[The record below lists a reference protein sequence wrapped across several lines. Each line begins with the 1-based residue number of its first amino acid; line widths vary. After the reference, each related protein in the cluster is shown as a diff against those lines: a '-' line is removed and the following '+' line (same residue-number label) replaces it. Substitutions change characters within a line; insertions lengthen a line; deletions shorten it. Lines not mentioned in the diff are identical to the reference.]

1 MSEDGHLVEKDPPD
15 GDSAGFPAP
24 RFALSMDDFDFGD
37 DSGETEDGRIL
48 NQAEIDSLFGG
59 DVSVEGNGR
68 EEDGLSRLI
77 GSSHVSYER
86 LPMLEV
92 VFDRLLRILT
102 TSLRNFT
109 SDNVE
114 LSMDRFGSQR
124 FGDYLDNVSPR
135 STFVVFKAEEWDG
148 YGVLVLSSTLVYN
161 VVDSLMGGRDRTRV
175 GLSSG
180 PGERQEGRHHTAIER
195 ALIEPLVR
203 MILADL
209 STSFS
214 PLCAVN
220 FRFERLELNPRFAT
234 ISRAANGVVLARFG
248 IDMDGQG
255 GDVDLI
261 LPHATLEPVRE
272 ILLQQFMGEKFGHD
286 GIWESHLAR
295 EVWLTDI
302 TLDAVLEEQT
312 MSLND
317 IVSLVPGDQLVLRRN
332 PEEKVRL
339 RCGDKTLFQGRVG
352 RRQGHVAL
360 CVEDVLIG
368 QDGISRPEAYS

>member
-1 MSEDGHLVEKDPPD
+1 MTDQEAELSIHQEDDEMPV
-15 GDSAGFPAP
+15 P
-24 RFALSMDDFDFGD
+24 RNAVSLDDFNFGD
-37 DSGETEDGRIL
+37 DEEENDGRIL

-59 DVSVEGNGR
+59 DASFQGDER
-68 EEDGLSRLI
+68 DETGLTRLI
-77 GSSHVSYER
+77 SSSHVSYER

-92 VFDRLLRILT
+92 VFDRLLRIFT

-114 LSMDRFGSQR
+114 LSMDRLGSQR

-148 YGVLVLSSTLVYN
+148 YGILVLSSSLVYS
-161 VVDSLMGGRDRTRV
+161 VVDSLMGGRDR
-175 GLSSG
+175 GQSSG
-180 PGERQEGRHHTAIER
+180 AAQAADRQEGRHHTAIER
-195 ALIEPLVR
+195 SLVEPLVR
-203 MILADL
+203 MILSDL

-234 ISRAANGVVLARFG
+234 ISRAANGVVMARFG

-255 GDVDLI
+255 GDIDLI
-261 LPHATLEPVRE
+261 LPHATLEPVRD

-286 GIWESHLAR
+286 GIWENHLAQ
-295 EVWLTDI
+295 ELWQTDI
-302 TLDAVLEEQT
+302 TFDAVLEEQV
-312 MSLND
+312 MALND
-317 IVSLVPGDQLVLRRN
+317 IVSLSPGDRLIIRRN
-332 PEEKVRL
+332 PEGKVRL

-352 RRQGHVAL
+352 KKQGNIAI
-360 CVEDVLIG
+360 CIEDVFIG
-368 QDGISRPEAYS
+368 RDAKIHNKNYV

>member
-1 MSEDGHLVEKDPPD
+1 MNEEDTTFLAEAASEEMP
-15 GDSAGFPAP
+15 FPRQAI
-24 RFALSMDDFDFGD
+24 SMDDFDFGED
-37 DSGETEDGRIL
+37 DEDEGRIL

-59 DVSVEGNGR
+59 DASFQGGER
-68 EEDGLSRLI
+68 DDTGLTRLI
-77 GSSHVSYER
+77 SSSHVSYER

-92 VFDRLLRILT
+92 VFDRLLRIFT

-114 LSMDRFGSQR
+114 LSMDRLGSQR

-148 YGVLVLSSTLVYN
+148 YGILVLSSSLVYS
-161 VVDSLMGGRDRTRV
+161 VVDSLMGGRDR
-175 GLSSG
+175 GQAIG
-180 PGERQEGRHHTAIER
+180 AAQAAERQEGRHHTAIER
-195 ALIEPLVR
+195 ALVEPLVR
-203 MILADL
+203 MILSDL

-214 PLCAVN
+214 PLCAIN

-234 ISRAANGVVLARFG
+234 ISRAANGVVMARFG

-286 GIWESHLAR
+286 GIWENHLAQ
-295 EVWLTDI
+295 ELWQTDI
-302 TLDAVLEEQT
+302 TFDAVLEEQV
-312 MSLND
+312 MQLSD
-317 IVSLVPGDQLVLRRN
+317 IVSLAPGDQLIIRRN
-332 PEEKVRL
+332 PEGKVRL
-339 RCGDKTLFQGRVG
+339 CCGEKTLFHGRVG
-352 RRQGHVAL
+352 KKQGNVAV
-360 CVEDVLIG
+360 CIEEVLIG
-368 QDGISRPEAYS
+368 RESKSNNVNYI